1 VVCSLT
7 HTHTRTHTY
16 THSCC
21 PQYPALSLCQR
32 PAHTHTHTHTHTH
45 KHTLTFTHTHTG
57 AAHNTQHFLCT
68 SDQHTYTHTYTHRCC
83 SQYPALPLYQRPAYM
98 HTHTYIYTYTQVLLT
113 IPSTSSVP
121 ATSMAMRQ
129 DCLIVARLTGSI
141 QVYSLVSVKETYE
154 FSVKHLNSGF

>member
-1 VVCSLT
+1 MYYFKDYKVVCSLT

-68 SDQHTYTHTYTHRCC
+68 SDQYGNAPGLPYSC
-83 SQYPALPLYQRPAYM
+83 SFDWQHPGLRFGACEGNLCDTTLQCEM
-98 HTHTYIYTYTQVLLT
+98 CH
-113 IPSTSSVP
+113 
-121 ATSMAMRQ
+121 
-129 DCLIVARLTGSI
+129 DCLIAARLTGSI
-141 QVYSLVSVKETYE
+141 QVY
-154 FSVKHLNSGF
+154 GFVHM